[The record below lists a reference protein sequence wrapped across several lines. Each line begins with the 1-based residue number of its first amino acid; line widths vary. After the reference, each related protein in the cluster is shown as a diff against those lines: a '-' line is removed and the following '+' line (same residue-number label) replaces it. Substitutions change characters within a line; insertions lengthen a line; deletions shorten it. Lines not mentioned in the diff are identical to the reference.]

1 MGLAPP
7 PFLNNVQKTALFLRD
22 GFPYMTEPD
31 QGDTYLDLVLLRL
44 AGGLPLLLDPP
55 AGLLLLLPGGLRLL
69 LPPPL
74 TLLDLERGILCTL
87 K

>member
-1 MGLAPP
+1 M
-7 PFLNNVQKTALFLRD
+7 FKKTALFLRD

>member
-1 MGLAPP
+1 
-7 PFLNNVQKTALFLRD
+7 
-22 GFPYMTEPD
+22 MTEPD

-74 TLLDLERGILCTL
+74 TLLDLDLERGILRDQIRSAQFSIISL
-87 K
+87 Y